1 MKKDSTPRK
10 DGRRKL
16 SINQNLL
23 ARAVALAESR
33 GQSFNA
39 LVEEL
44 IYRELVSPTIVS
56 PYTPLERAEELH
68 AAERAAGYDKPATGR
83 RSSGASK

>member
-1 MKKDSTPRK
+1 MKKEPTPRK
-10 DGRRKL
+10 DSRRKL
-16 SINQNLL
+16 NLNANL
-23 ARAVALAESR
+23 MARASALAASR

-44 IYRELVSPTIVS
+44 IYRELISPSVVS

-83 RSSGASK
+83 RSSAASK